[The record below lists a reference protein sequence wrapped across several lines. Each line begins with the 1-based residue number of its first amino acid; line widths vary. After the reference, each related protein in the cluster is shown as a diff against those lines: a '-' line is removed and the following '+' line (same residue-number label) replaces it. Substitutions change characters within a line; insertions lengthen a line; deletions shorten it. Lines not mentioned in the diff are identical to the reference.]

1 MAGVRPATASCR
13 FLEKS
18 EIFQTNTPSKVDA
31 SISRTFCSRPAA
43 ARSFRPMVRS
53 SCCTWG
59 CGP

>member
-1 MAGVRPATASCR
+1 MAGVRPATASWR

-31 SISRTFCSRPAA
+31 SISRTFCSRSAT
-43 ARSFRPMVRS
+43 ARSFRPMLLS

-59 CGP
+59 VGL